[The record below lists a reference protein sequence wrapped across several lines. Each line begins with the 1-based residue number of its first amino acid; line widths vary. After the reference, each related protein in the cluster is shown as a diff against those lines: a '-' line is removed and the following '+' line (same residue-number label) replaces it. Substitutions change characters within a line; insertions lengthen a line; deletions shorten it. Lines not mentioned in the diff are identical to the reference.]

1 MYSKQQNVLRLMVVK
16 KKRKK
21 KKVALLSLLNINKL
35 KHSSGALRYN
45 AN

>member
-1 MYSKQQNVLRLMVVK
+1 MVVK
-16 KKRKK
+16 KKKE